1 MKELFTKKVHPT
13 LYLSKILGNIYTGS
27 LYTGLLSLMLQPN
40 MAGKRVLMFSY
51 GSGLMSS
58 MFSIH
63 VREDLQDMRKTI
75 DFEARLARRVA
86 VTPQVFEDVLLEKE
100 KRYGKA
106 VGKVKLIPEL
116 LEDGSFYLVEVD

>member
-1 MKELFTKKVHPT
+1 MHPT